1 MSSGFQECPMNKSH
15 DANVE
20 YNIWED
26 EKTNK
31 DETNR
36 NRQSFPHITCEET
49 FHCRS
54 YLDKSM
60 EGKWKRKKGP
70 APPCPIPH
78 RRKVSGNLFIYFTS
92 IYFTSKVRLTLATIP
107 FREIKIHLRPDAV
120 YAIVHIFEATLFSLK
135 PIASFRV
142 STILYTEH
150 RSHTRF
156 NTLQTTKKC
165 ILYIVV

>member
-36 NRQSFPHITCEET
+36 NRQSFPRITCEET

-92 IYFTSKVRLTLATIP
+92 VVASVTSDDRNYKLRCSCKSKRESHNSVIP
-107 FREIKIHLRPDAV
+107 
-120 YAIVHIFEATLFSLK
+120 
-135 PIASFRV
+135 
-142 STILYTEH
+142 
-150 RSHTRF
+150 
-156 NTLQTTKKC
+156 
-165 ILYIVV
+165 

>member
-1 MSSGFQECPMNKSH
+1 MSTGFQECPMNKSH

-78 RRKVSGNLFIYFTS
+78 RRKVSGNLFIYFTPVVAS
-92 IYFTSKVRLTLATIP
+92 VKSDDRNCK
-107 FREIKIHLRPDAV
+107 LRRSCNCTYIRGHFVFFKTDR
-120 YAIVHIFEATLFSLK
+120 
-135 PIASFRV
+135 ASTV
-142 STILYTEH
+142 LYTEH

>member
-1 MSSGFQECPMNKSH
+1 MNKSH
-15 DANVE
+15 DASVE

-78 RRKVSGNLFIYFTS
+78 RRKVSGNLFIYFTVNCNCELRRS
-92 IYFTSKVRLTLATIP
+92 RKSKRESRNSVIP
-107 FREIKIHLRPDAV
+107 RI
-120 YAIVHIFEATLFSLK
+120 
-135 PIASFRV
+135 
-142 STILYTEH
+142 
-150 RSHTRF
+150 
-156 NTLQTTKKC
+156 
-165 ILYIVV
+165 

>member
-1 MSSGFQECPMNKSH
+1 MSSGFKECPMNKSD

-54 YLDKSM
+54 YIDKSM

-78 RRKVSGNLFIYFTS
+78 RRKVSRNLFIYFTS
-92 IYFTSKVRLTLATIP
+92 VVASVTSDDRNCKLRRSCKSKRESRNSVIP
-107 FREIKIHLRPDAV
+107 RI
-120 YAIVHIFEATLFSLK
+120 
-135 PIASFRV
+135 
-142 STILYTEH
+142 
-150 RSHTRF
+150 
-156 NTLQTTKKC
+156 
-165 ILYIVV
+165 